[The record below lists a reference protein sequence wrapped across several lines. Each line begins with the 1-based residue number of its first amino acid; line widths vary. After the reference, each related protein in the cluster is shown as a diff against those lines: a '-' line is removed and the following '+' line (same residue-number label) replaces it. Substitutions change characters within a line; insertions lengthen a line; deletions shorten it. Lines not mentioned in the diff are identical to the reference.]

1 MSDLSISFKNLS
13 FQIEQACL
21 LTEVTGAFAAGQIHA
36 IVGQNGAGKST
47 LLRCLTKEWPATSG
61 EILFNQRNLNSLNFA
76 ELALDRAVLSQHQ
89 EVAFAFSVEQLV
101 NLGFEAQQTSWSEA
115 TKQALLNKVLDATD
129 IQHLK
134 KRDVLTLSGGEQK
147 RAQLARVLA
156 QIWPVDFES
165 EQAFSGKWLFLD
177 EWSEALDLKHQVH
190 IGCLFRQLAD
200 KGLGVVMVS
209 HDLNQVMQLTDT
221 CTLLKAGRVLAQGV
235 TQSVMT
241 SENLTKALD
250 ISVQV
255 VFEAQSHQAVVVLK
269 PLKPLNSIKSTV

>member
-21 LTEVTGAFAAGQIHA
+21 LTDVTGAFAAGQIHA
-36 IVGQNGAGKST
+36 IIGQNGAGKST
-47 LLRCLTKEWPATSG
+47 LLRCLTKEWQATSG
-61 EILFNQRNLNSLNFA
+61 EVYFKQQNLSSLSFA
-76 ELALDRAVLSQHQ
+76 ALALERAVLSQHQ

-101 NLGFEAQQTSWSEA
+101 NLGFEAQQTTWPASV
-115 TKQALLNKVLDATD
+115 KQTLLDAVLDATD
-129 IQHLK
+129 IQHLQH
-134 KRDVLTLSGGEQK
+134 RDVLTLSGGEQK

-165 EQAFSGKWLFLD
+165 EQAFFGKWLFLD

-190 IGCLFRQLAD
+190 IGCLFKQLAD
-200 KGLGVVMVS
+200 KGLGVIMVS
-209 HDLNQVMQLTDT
+209 HDLNQVMQLADT
-221 CTLLKAGRVLAQGV
+221 CTLLKAGSVLAQGV

-255 VFEAQSHQAVVVLK
+255 VFETQSHQAVVVLK
-269 PLKPLNSIKSTV
+269 PLKPLNFIKSTG